1 MAFGR
6 GLRVDGAV
14 GAVDFVLRET
24 ALFAGVGFLILGLSD
39 LAVDLIWLARAARD
53 AARLR
58 PRSSAVDIAGTV
70 PPGPVAVFIPA
81 WDEARVI
88 ARMLRH
94 TLAAY
99 EGGDVRLYVGCY
111 PNDPETIAAVRS
123 VVDPRLR
130 LVLGPAPGPTTKADC
145 LNRIWEAMRADEET
159 AGRRFRAVV
168 LHDAED
174 VVHSAELGL
183 FAALTGRFDLV
194 QLPVLPLIDARSR
207 WIAGHYADEFAE
219 AHAKALVVREAIG
232 AALPSAGVGCAIAR
246 EALGRL
252 AARHGLPFDGDSLTE
267 DYELG
272 LRLRDAGGR
281 AAFVRVRA
289 APGRPVVATREYFPA
304 TLAAAVAQKARWMR
318 GIALSGWDRLGWS
331 GGFAERWMRMRD
343 RQSLLAAVLLLAG
356 YAALVMW
363 TARTAGTLAG
373 LDPVAIGEPL
383 RILLLANGGL
393 LAWRLAM
400 RFAFVAHAYGWREG
414 LRALPRTIV
423 GNLVAILAARQ
434 AMVDYAAARGAVWDK
449 TDHAFPH
456 EVPAE

>member
-1 MAFGR
+1 M
-6 GLRVDGAV
+6 DGGI

-24 ALFAGVGFLILGLSD
+24 ALFAAVGFLILGLSD
-39 LAVDLIWLARAARD
+39 LAVDLIWLVRAAGGRRGSPLY
-53 AARLR
+53 AT
-58 PRSSAVDIAGTV
+58 DIAV
-70 PPGPVAVFIPA
+70 PFTPGPVAVFIPA
-81 WDEARVI
+81 WEEARVI

-94 TLAAY
+94 ALAAY
-99 EGGDVRLYVGCY
+99 GSGDIRLYVGCY

-123 VVDPRLR
+123 VADPRLR

-145 LNRIWEAMRADEET
+145 LNRIWEAMRADERQG
-159 AGRRFRAVV
+159 GRRFRAVL

-174 VVHSAELGL
+174 VVHSAELPL
-183 FAALTGRFDLV
+183 CAALVERFDLV
-194 QLPVLPLIDARSR
+194 QLPVIPLIDPGSR

-246 EALGRL
+246 GALDRL

-272 LRLRDAGGR
+272 LRLRDVGGR

-289 APGRPVVATREYFPA
+289 APGCAVVATREYFPA

-331 GGFAERWMRMRD
+331 GGLAERWMRMRD
-343 RQSLLAAVLLLAG
+343 RQSLLAAILLLAG
-356 YAALVMW
+356 YTAFLLW

-373 LDPVAIGEPL
+373 LGPVAIGEPL

-400 RFAFVAHAYGWREG
+400 RFAFVTHAYGWREG

-434 AMVDYAAARGAVWDK
+434 AVVDYAAARGAVWDK